1 MWSELGS
8 VIYTEPPGCTA
19 VSRVV
24 YILWGS
30 DSVLLLSQGELVD
43 LADSSPSQKRVV
55 TCGGEH
61 QDQDIVQGS
70 ASKQTPVSLC
80 IWYSKPM

>member
-1 MWSELGS
+1 MGS

-24 YILWGS
+24 YILWVS

-43 LADSSPSQKRVV
+43 LADSSLSQRRAV
-55 TCGGEH
+55 TCGESIKIIIRV
-61 QDQDIVQGS
+61 QCKRISKSRLIVQRS
-70 ASKQTPVSLC
+70 TNRADS
-80 IWYSKPM
+80 Y

>member
-8 VIYTEPPGCTA
+8 VIYTELPGCTA

-24 YILWGS
+24 SILWGS
-30 DSVLLLSQGELVD
+30 DSVLLLSQGELED
-43 LADSSPSQKRVV
+43 LADSSLSQMRAV

-61 QDQDIVQGS
+61 QDPHQGAVQEDIKIKTHSPALNQ
-70 ASKQTPVSLC
+70 
-80 IWYSKPM
+80 

>member
-43 LADSSPSQKRVV
+43 LLDSSL
-55 TCGGEH
+55 TCEGEH
-61 QDQDIVQGS
+61 QDHHQGVVQENIKIKIYIVQHS
-70 ASKQTPVSLC
+70 TNRANS
-80 IWYSKPM
+80 Y

>member
-1 MWSELGS
+1 MSWAQSSILS
-8 VIYTEPPGCTA
+8 HQVVQCTA

-24 YILWGS
+24 YILWRS

-43 LADSSPSQKRVV
+43 LVDSSLSQGRAV

-61 QDQDIVQGS
+61 QDHHQGVVQEDL
-70 ASKQTPVSLC
+70 KIKT
-80 IWYSKPM
+80 YSPALNQ

>member
-1 MWSELGS
+1 MWNELGS

-24 YILWGS
+24 YILWES
-30 DSVLLLSQGELVD
+30 DSVLLLSQGEFVD
-43 LADSSPSQKRVV
+43 LADSSMSQRRAV

-61 QDQDIVQGS
+61 QDHHQGVVQEDIKIKTHSPALNQ
-70 ASKQTPVSLC
+70 
-80 IWYSKPM
+80 

>member
-8 VIYTEPPGCTA
+8 VIILSHQVVQQSAVLCTM
-19 VSRVV
+19 

-43 LADSSPSQKRVV
+43 RADSSLSQRRAV

-61 QDQDIVQGS
+61 PDHHPGVLPEDIKIKTCS
-70 ASKQTPVSLC
+70 PVLNQ
-80 IWYSKPM
+80 